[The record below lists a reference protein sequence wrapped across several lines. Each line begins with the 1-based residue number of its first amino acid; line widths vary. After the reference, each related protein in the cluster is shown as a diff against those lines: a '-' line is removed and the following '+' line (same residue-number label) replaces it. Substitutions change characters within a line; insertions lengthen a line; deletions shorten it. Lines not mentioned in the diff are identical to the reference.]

1 MGHAYYSRLRHLYY
15 AVTTVSP
22 RQIQAVVMTHA
33 AVVVLAVK
41 AVEEEGG
48 ALV

>member
-1 MGHAYYSRLRHLYY
+1 MRHLYY

-22 RQIQAVVMTHA
+22 RQIQAVVTMTHA
-33 AVVVLAVK
+33 AVVVLALK
-41 AVEEEGG
+41 AVEEEEGG